1 MIKYQK
7 MHKKNQISTKSMV
20 IYHFYL
26 NIQVVRLL
34 ENSTKSEKLKTVQ
47 NFIILKLLHHAKSLL
62 WLKMKA

>member
-1 MIKYQK
+1 
-7 MHKKNQISTKSMV
+7 MV